1 MDSKDFK
8 ILIADDSL
16 LARKKLRDCLSR
28 LGYTN
33 IMEATDGA
41 EAIAQYRIGAPD
53 LVFMDIVMPKQFG
66 TDTVRDIITENPA
79 AIIIMLSSVGTK
91 RYIQD
96 SLKAGAK
103 DFISKPFTSSQVS
116 AVLERFNP

>member
-1 MDSKDFK
+1 MDSKIYK

-16 LARKKLRDCLSR
+16 LARKKLKDCLAS

-33 IMEATDGA
+33 IIEASDGI
-41 EAIAQYRIGAPD
+41 EALEQYQSEKPD

-66 TDTVRDIITENPA
+66 TAAVTDILAGNPEA
-79 AIIIMLSSVGTK
+79 VIVMLSSVGTNK
-91 RYIQD
+91 YVQD

-103 DFISKPFTSSQVS
+103 DFISKPFTSSQVIS
-116 AVLERFNP
+116 VLERYNH

>member
-16 LARKKLRDCLSR
+16 LARKKLKDCLTA

-33 IMEATDGA
+33 TIEAQDGTD
-41 EAIAQYRIGAPD
+41 AITQYRNERPN

-66 TDTVRDIITENPA
+66 TDTVKDIITENPE

-116 AVLERFNP
+116 AVLERYNQ

>member
-1 MDSKDFK
+1 MDSKNSK

-16 LARKKLRDCLSR
+16 LARKRLRDCLVS
-28 LGYTN
+28 LGYEN
-33 IMEATDGA
+33 ILEAQDGA
-41 EAIAQYRIGAPD
+41 EAVEQYHKENPD

-66 TDTVRDIITENPA
+66 TDTVKEIIATNPE

-91 RYIQD
+91 KYVED

-103 DFISKPFTSSQVS
+103 DFIPKPFTSSQVS
-116 AVLERFNP
+116 AVLERFH

>member
-16 LARKKLRDCLSR
+16 LARKKLKDCLTS

-33 IMEATDGA
+33 VIEAQDGNDA
-41 EAIAQYRIGAPD
+41 VVQYREGQPN

-66 TDTVRDIITENPA
+66 TDTVKDILTENPE
-79 AIIIMLSSVGTK
+79 AIIIMVSSVGTK

-116 AVLERFNP
+116 SVLERYNQ

>member
-1 MDSKDFK
+1 MDSKDFR

-16 LARKKLRDCLSR
+16 LARKKLKDCLAA

-33 IMEATDGA
+33 TIEAKDVTDA
-41 EAIAQYRIGAPD
+41 LTQYRNEKPN

-66 TDTVRDIITENPA
+66 TDTVKDIITENPE

-116 AVLERFNP
+116 SVLERYNQ

>member
-1 MDSKDFK
+1 MDSKDFR

-16 LARKKLRDCLSR
+16 LARKKLKDCLAA

-33 IMEATDGA
+33 TIEAKDGTDA
-41 EAIAQYRIGAPD
+41 LTQYRNEKPN

-66 TDTVRDIITENPA
+66 TDTVKDIITENPE

-116 AVLERFNP
+116 SVLERYNQ

>member
-16 LARKKLRDCLSR
+16 LARKKLKDCLSV

-33 IMEATDGA
+33 IIEAQDGTD
-41 EAIAQYRIGAPD
+41 AIVQYRHGQPN

-66 TDTVRDIITENPA
+66 TDTVKDILTENPD
-79 AIIIMLSSVGTK
+79 AIIIMVSSVGTK

-103 DFISKPFTSSQVS
+103 DFISKPFTSSQIS
-116 AVLERFNP
+116 SVLERYNQ